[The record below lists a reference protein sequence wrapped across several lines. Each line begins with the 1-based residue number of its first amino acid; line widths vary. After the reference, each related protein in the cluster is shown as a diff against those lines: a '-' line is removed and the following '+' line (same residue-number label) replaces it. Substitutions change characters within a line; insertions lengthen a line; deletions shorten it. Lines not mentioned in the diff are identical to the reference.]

1 MTDHLKNLPVSRRD
15 IIRISGGTTA
25 AVALGSLGVPGQAG
39 AAPAQAAPASDVGQ
53 VSGGVGSASAS
64 SGAGTRL
71 RSTGADLLIR
81 DGSPHWW
88 LSPDIWAVPGTDPNG
103 APGTP
108 AAGDVAYVW
117 ARVQNTG
124 REDAVG
130 VQVKFYWGN
139 PSVQM
144 LYSTLN
150 LIGTAFADVDA
161 GDTQDV
167 LCLVPWNV
175 VTVNDGHEC
184 LVAVASLP
192 GDPALPDAVDP
203 VGYPNVAQRN
213 LTLASARKSDFK
225 LTLTVNAAKRAPK
238 QIRIS
243 AEIGGELS
251 KEALH
256 TLGLAERRPVG
267 KPVVEVGF
275 SLKPITDPGDGIG
288 DPELVVEV
296 PAGRSVPVHLT
307 VRGGAGLGTGEYQLV
322 EVLERDG
329 DRLLGGISLA
339 VVAGKEEE
347 K

>member
-1 MTDHLKNLPVSRRD
+1 MTDHQKGLPVSRRD
-15 IIRISGGTTA
+15 LIRISGGTTLA
-25 AVALGSLGVPGQAG
+25 AVALGSLGVPVRAGTAAG
-39 AAPAQAAPASDVGQ
+39 AAPRDIGPAADGA
-53 VSGGVGSASAS
+53 GSAWAS
-64 SGAGTRL
+64 SGAGSRL

-103 APGTP
+103 AAGTP

-117 ARVQNTG
+117 ARIQNTG

-130 VQVKFYWGN
+130 IEVRFYWGN

-150 LIGTAFADVDA
+150 PIGTAFADIAA
-161 GDTQDV
+161 GDTQEV

-175 VTVNDGHEC
+175 VAVNDGHEC
-184 LVAVASLP
+184 LVAVAVLP

-203 VGYPNVAQRN
+203 PGYPNVAQRN
-213 LTLASARKSDFK
+213 LTLVSAQKADFK
-225 LTLTVNAAKRAPK
+225 LTLTVSAPKRAPK
-238 QIRIS
+238 QIRIG
-243 AEIGGELS
+243 AEVGGELS
-251 KEALH
+251 KEALL
-256 TLGLAERRPVG
+256 TLGLDGRRPVG

-275 SLKPITDPGDGIG
+275 SAKPITDPGDGIG

-307 VRGGAGLGTGEYQLV
+307 VRGATGLDPGEYQLV

-329 DRLLGGISLA
+329 ERLLGGISFA
-339 VVAGKEEE
+339 VVAGKEGQ